1 MAETIVLNRFKLLVL
16 AIILAIFT
24 ILFFQ
29 NQESLSLKFFC
40 SDTKS
45 EYCFYQTPS
54 ISLAVWMA
62 IFMLL
67 GIFSSLV
74 WQLLKGA
81 GNSIVSESKSSSRS
95 SRPPQ
100 TRTSYRQ
107 QSKLREEADFQAR
120 SRISSDNANPNI
132 SLSDWEQ
139 RRSEDWEPNNM
150 PNFAKD
156 DAVPRKTPE
165 ARPRD
170 AHNAP
175 KFSQDNQSNQRV
187 PRVSQTQPDR
197 FSKESSNSQ
206 SSKPSVSKNT
216 EEVYDASYRTLND
229 VPPPS
234 TSKDNLTEDED
245 ADWI

>member
-1 MAETIVLNRFKLLVL
+1 
-16 AIILAIFT
+16 
-24 ILFFQ
+24 
-29 NQESLSLKFFC
+29 
-40 SDTKS
+40 
-45 EYCFYQTPS
+45 
-54 ISLAVWMA
+54 MA

-67 GIFSSLV
+67 GIFSSFV

-81 GNSIVSESKSSSRS
+81 GNSIVSNREYSSKS

-120 SRISSDNANPNI
+120 NQISSDNANPGI
-132 SLSDWEQ
+132 PLSDWEQ
-139 RRSEDWEPNNM
+139 RRSEDWEPNNR

-165 ARPRD
+165 AKPRD
-170 AHNAP
+170 VNNAR
-175 KFSQDNQSNQRV
+175 QDNQSDRRV
-187 PRVSQTQPDR
+187 SRVSQTQPDR

-234 TSKDNLTEDED
+234 MPKDNLTEDED
-245 ADWI
+245 PDWI